1 MIKSLIVLML
11 TALSLSCLG
20 NDNITC
26 QVQHA
31 QAAKAKQFLGIVIH
45 RTEYREDL
53 TRVYACLMG
62 RPHTSGRIDDI
73 TMITNEGKIY
83 KFTDLDGVDPKRYF
97 QWEDDG
103 KIFIEID
110 FPPMK
115 EQNGFVLQFDC
126 PDGIIKTV
134 G

>member
-1 MIKSLIVLML
+1 MIKSLIVFML
-11 TALSLSCLG
+11 AVLSS
-20 NDNITC
+20 TC
-26 QVQHA
+26 FGIIEATTQVQHT
-31 QAAKAKQFLGIVIH
+31 QVAKAKKFLGVVVH

-62 RPHTSGRIDDI
+62 RPHTSGRIDGI
-73 TMITNEGKIY
+73 TLITRDGKSY

-103 KIFIEID
+103 KIYIEID

-115 EQNGFVLQFDC
+115 EQDSFILQFDC
-126 PDGIIKTV
+126 PDGIVKTV